1 MGVGRTSGRDVTLT
15 GHATVLLVSNVR
27 QATEYYRDALG
38 FEVKLYDRIP
48 DDYRYAERDGCH
60 IHLACFPAVA
70 RPNSEA
76 VPPDMFD
83 AYFWVDGIE
92 ALHAELVE
100 RSRSRRVR
108 PRLRGADLE
117 RAGLDVIEP
126 GRATA
131 RGARDDK
138 CHGEVRTFAT
148 TGSPRRDLA

>member
-1 MGVGRTSGRDVTLT
+1 MRRCCSSATFGRQPSTTATPSASRSSCTTGSQTTTGAQSGTAATST
-15 GHATVLLVSNVR
+15 S
-27 QATEYYRDALG
+27 
-38 FEVKLYDRIP
+38 
-48 DDYRYAERDGCH
+48 
-60 IHLACFPAVA
+60 PAFRRPRA
-70 RPNSEA
+70 RNSEA

-100 RSRSRRVR
+100 RSRSQRAC

-148 TGSPRRDLA
+148 TGSPCRDLA